1 MSPAIFLFI
10 LYIEHWSYNYLCL
23 HSFDIYTFKR
33 EAAVKF
39 LLNLFVSA
47 LELDA
52 NKGEHYSEL
61 LTSVCSYTSFP
72 LKENYESCVF
82 LLDLCSH
89 VKDYETQTGRSV
101 LPALQPIYQSAPAVW
116 RIKLSERKSSILL
129 ELLKLQRKKKPVELI
144 DWTDEESEVKGFL
157 QCLPYISQ
165 LRSVSHGEN
174 TTLGL
179 IYFISI
185 FSALSYDF
193 WQQKKSEYK
202 K

>member
-1 MSPAIFLFI
+1 M
-10 LYIEHWSYNYLCL
+10 CL
-23 HSFDIYTFKR
+23 HRFDIYNFQR

-39 LLNLFVSA
+39 LLKLIVSA
-47 LELDA
+47 SEFDA
-52 NKGEHYSEL
+52 NKGENYTEL

-72 LKENYESCVF
+72 VNEDYLDDSEDQIGQCDF

-116 RIKLSERKSSILL
+116 RIKLSDRKSSILL
-129 ELLKLQRKKKPVELI
+129 EVLKLQTEKKPVELI

-165 LRSVSHGEN
+165 LKYVFN
-174 TTLGL
+174 
-179 IYFISI
+179 IS
-185 FSALSYDF
+185 SL
-193 WQQKKSEYK
+193 
-202 K
+202 

>member
-1 MSPAIFLFI
+1 MFI

-39 LLNLFVSA
+39 LLDLIVSA

-52 NKGEHYSEL
+52 NKGENYSEL
-61 LTSVCSYTSFP
+61 LTSVCSYTYFP
-72 LKENYESCVF
+72 YSENCTNLQLDQCNF

-101 LPALQPIYQSAPAVW
+101 LPALQPIYQSTPAVW
-116 RIKLSERKSSILL
+116 SINLSERKSSILL
-129 ELLKLQRKKKPVELI
+129 EVLKLQTEKKPVELI

-165 LRSVSHGEN
+165 LR
-174 TTLGL
+174 
-179 IYFISI
+179 
-185 FSALSYDF
+185 
-193 WQQKKSEYK
+193 
-202 K
+202 